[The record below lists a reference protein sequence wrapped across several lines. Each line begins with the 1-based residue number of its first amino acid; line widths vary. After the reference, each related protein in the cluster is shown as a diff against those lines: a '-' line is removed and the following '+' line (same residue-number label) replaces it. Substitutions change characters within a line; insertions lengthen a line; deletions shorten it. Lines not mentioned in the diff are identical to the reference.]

1 MPDSGLLIR
10 EEFDHAKAKIIVSS
24 PPRSS
29 RPGHPIVSMTI
40 TTLAIQIWS
49 MYVRSLALTNCPR
62 RSESAYLAN
71 LHGELNVPWCRYQC
85 PA

>member
-49 MYVRSLALTNCPR
+49 MYVRSLCADKLPTALR
-62 RSESAYLAN
+62 VGVLGN